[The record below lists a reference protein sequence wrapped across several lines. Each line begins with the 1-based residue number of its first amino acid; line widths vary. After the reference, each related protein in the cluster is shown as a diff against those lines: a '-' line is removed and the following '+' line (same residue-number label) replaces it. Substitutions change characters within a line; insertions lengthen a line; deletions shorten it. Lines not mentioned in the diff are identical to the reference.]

1 MGECS
6 AFFRLN
12 LQDQPCFL
20 WIASGIKFS
29 GTPREVLVQVHQQRK
44 TSDPFFHFVAVI
56 DMHAE
61 TIARLVFVKSKI
73 RGQPNRL
80 HGVFPRRKQ
89 MSATFEQLRG
99 DLGSK
104 ALDSTIPSMRR
115 KTRFL
120 LVGLCIP
127 QGLGQM
133 DELLAFLF
141 GQKIVDKKNTL
152 VEVIGLQLV
161 VLVRLRFGCL
171 LSRPR
176 LKQLFQ
182 LCLELIGS
190 ECCRRLVTAVLIDTS

>member
-1 MGECS
+1 
-6 AFFRLN
+6 
-12 LQDQPCFL
+12 
-20 WIASGIKFS
+20 
-29 GTPREVLVQVHQQRK
+29 
-44 TSDPFFHFVAVI
+44 
-56 DMHAE
+56 
-61 TIARLVFVKSKI
+61 
-73 RGQPNRL
+73 
-80 HGVFPRRKQ
+80 

-161 VLVRLRFGCL
+161 VLVRLRFGGL

-190 ECCRRLVTAVLIDTS
+190 KCCRCLVTAVLIDTS